1 MPIRWRSLFVTP
13 KVRLLADRAAP
24 GGAARRQA
32 ELDISGL
39 LCGL

>member
-1 MPIRWRSLFVTP
+1 MRNLFVTP
-13 KVRLLADRAAP
+13 RVRIVADRVAPIAP